1 MRDLFQSTGRVFG
14 LLLLMYTGGSVAG
27 ERSELDGV
35 WLYTGSQTPEELH
48 LTAAGQAALDHYVP
62 LRDDN
67 DLRCLPGSFTNIMH
81 TPSPPFEIRQ
91 HDGYVEMNYEYMD
104 VKRRVP
110 LDAGLRPEAAPYTAN
125 YPGLGRSVGRYDGAT
140 LVVETVDQAPGVLD
154 TLSVPGLPKSKQMRT
169 EERFT
174 PEGDDLKVTVTHH
187 DPVNY
192 SQDLVVSYSFHR
204 FDGELLEWGCEP
216 DEANYDRFRERDHA
230 DQ

>member
-1 MRDLFQSTGRVFG
+1 MTKRFPSTWHIFG
-14 LLLLMYTGGSVAG
+14 LLLLISAAGSAAG

-35 WLYTGSQTPEELH
+35 WLYTASHTPEDLH

-67 DLRCLPGSFTNIMH
+67 DLRCLPGSFTNILH
-81 TPSPPFEIRQ
+81 TPSPPFEIKL

-110 LDAGLRPEAAPYTAN
+110 VNPGLRAEAAPYTAN
-125 YPGLGRSVGRYDGAT
+125 FRSLGRSAGRYEGAT
-140 LVVETVDQAPGVLD
+140 LVVETVDQEPGVLD
-154 TLSVPGLPKSKQMRT
+154 TLGVPGLPKSKEMRT

-174 PEGDDLKVTVTHH
+174 ADGDDLTVTVSHH

-192 SQDLVVSYSFHR
+192 SQDLLVTYTFHR
-204 FDGELLEWGCEP
+204 FDGQLLEWGCEP
-216 DEANYDRFRERDHA
+216 DEANYDRYRKSDQA
-230 DQ
+230 DK